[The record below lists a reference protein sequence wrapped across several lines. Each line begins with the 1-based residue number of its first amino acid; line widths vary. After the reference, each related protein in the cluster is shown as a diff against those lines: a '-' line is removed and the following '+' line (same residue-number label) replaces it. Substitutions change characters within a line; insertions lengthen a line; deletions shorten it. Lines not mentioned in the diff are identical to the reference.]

1 MGLKEKKENRENNKK
16 STRKK
21 LTFKSI
27 VGNINGKHMRNGSYS
42 MVMTVIFVA
51 VIIVINMI
59 VGELPSKYTQF
70 DVSSSKLYTIS
81 DETKEMLHDLDKDVT
96 IYQIAQSGSEDENIS
111 QLLGRYEDESKH
123 VRVEL
128 KDPVVNPKFVSE
140 YTSDKLSSNSLIV
153 VCGDR
158 NKVIDYNNIYES
170 TLNYNTYSYE
180 TTGFDGEGQ
189 ITSAI
194 DYVTSDTLPKLYTLT
209 GHDEASLSDTL
220 TSQIEKENIDIEE
233 LNLVTSESVPDDA
246 DCLMINGPQKDI
258 TADEKDRILS
268 YMENGG
274 HVLIFTDY
282 TETDMPNL
290 AELLNNYG
298 LSTSAGLIFEGNS
311 QYYYPGYPSYL
322 IPRIQSADAVGSMTS
337 KDLVLMP
344 YAQNINISDDVR
356 STVTTEALLQT
367 SSKSYIKTDLKN
379 LTTTEKASGDEEGPF
394 TVGAAVTE
402 NYNDVETK
410 LVYFSSSA
418 ILDENMNQ
426 AVSGGNYELISNV
439 MSWMIDKEE
448 NISIPTKSLST
459 TYLTVTAAD
468 AGFWGAVVILIPAA
482 LVIGGGVVWFR
493 RRRK

>member
-1 MGLKEKKENRENNKK
+1 
-16 STRKK
+16 
-21 LTFKSI
+21 
-27 VGNINGKHMRNGSYS
+27 
-42 MVMTVIFVA
+42 
-51 VIIVINMI
+51 
-59 VGELPSKYTQF
+59 
-70 DVSSSKLYTIS
+70 
-81 DETKEMLHDLDKDVT
+81 
-96 IYQIAQSGSEDENIS
+96 
-111 QLLGRYEDESKH
+111 
-123 VRVEL
+123 
-128 KDPVVNPKFVSE
+128 
-140 YTSDKLSSNSLIV
+140 
-153 VCGDR
+153 
-158 NKVIDYNNIYES
+158 
-170 TLNYNTYSYE
+170 
-180 TTGFDGEGQ
+180 
-189 ITSAI
+189 
-194 DYVTSDTLPKLYTLT
+194 
-209 GHDEASLSDTL
+209 
-220 TSQIEKENIDIEE
+220 
-233 LNLVTSESVPDDA
+233 
-246 DCLMINGPQKDI
+246 MINGPQKDI

-298 LSTSAGLIFEGNS
+298 LSTSAGLIFEVNS
-311 QYYYPGYPSYL
+311 QYPGYPSYL